1 MIYHYNNFF
10 VKILKG
16 VNLMKN
22 QFFKVLGL
30 LSLPALVFAQDKLSS
45 GDTAWMLVA
54 TAFVM
59 LMTPAGL
66 ALFYGGMTRNKNVLN
81 TMGMSLIAF
90 AVGTLVWVVAGYSI
104 AFGEGDFIGTG
115 KILLSG
121 ITSDTLSGTIP
132 ELLFVAFQG
141 TFAAIAVAIAS
152 GSMIERVKFSTF
164 IIFSALWILAVY
176 APITHWAWGGGES
189 LNFDEMDFAG
199 GTVVHIN
206 AGVAGFVVAMILG
219 RRKDYGEV
227 ALKPFSPVL
236 TVLGAALLWFGWFGF
251 NAGSQV
257 AADGIAGNAFL
268 ITNVAASLGVIGW
281 LSAEYMVYK
290 KPTLVG
296 GASGA
301 ISGLVAITPA
311 SGSAGVTGAIIIGL
325 VGGIV
330 GFIGVSKVKK
340 LFRVDDSLDAFWV
353 HGLVGIWG
361 SIATAIFIA
370 PYLMADNYNM
380 SSQLVSQI
388 QAIVLTVVYS
398 GIVTAIVYFIA
409 SLLTDG
415 GRVDEEIEFTGLDE
429 KVHGEKALN
438 L

>member
-1 MIYHYNNFF
+1 
-10 VKILKG
+10 
-16 VNLMKN
+16 MKK
-22 QFFKVLGL
+22 FLYTLALFA
-30 LSLPALVFAQDKLSS
+30 LPTLAMAEDKLDS

-66 ALFYGGMTRNKNVLN
+66 ALFYGGMTRSKNVLN

-115 KILLSG
+115 KLLLAG
-121 ITSDTLSGTIP
+121 ITDKSLSGTIP

-164 IIFSALWILAVY
+164 TVFAALWILAVY
-176 APITHWAWGGGES
+176 APITHWAWGGGET
-189 LNFDEMDFAG
+189 LNFGEMDFAG

-206 AGVAGFVVAMILG
+206 AGVAGFVVAMMLG
-219 RRKDYGEV
+219 KRKDYGKV
-227 ALKPFSPVL
+227 AIKPFSPVL

-251 NAGSQV
+251 NAGSEV
-257 AADGIAGNAFL
+257 AADGVAGNAFL
-268 ITNVAASLGVIGW
+268 VTNVAASLGVIGW
-281 LSAEYMVYK
+281 LIVEYLVYK
-290 KPTLVG
+290 KATLVG

-301 ISGLVAITPA
+301 VAGLVAITPA

-325 VGGIV
+325 VGGAL
-330 GFIGVSKVKK
+330 GFIGVAKLKK
-340 LFRVDDSLDAFWV
+340 MFKVDDSLDAFWV

-361 SIATAIFIA
+361 SIATALFIA
-370 PYLMADNYNM
+370 PYLMPENYNLG
-380 SSQLVSQI
+380 SQLIAQLK
-388 QAIVLTVVYS
+388 AIGLTIVYS
-398 GIVTAIVYFIA
+398 GVVTAIVFFIS
-409 SLLTDG
+409 SLITGG
-415 GRVDEEIEFTGLDE
+415 GRVDEETETIGLDE
-429 KVHGEKALN
+429 IVHGEKAIN

>member
-1 MIYHYNNFF
+1 
-10 VKILKG
+10 
-16 VNLMKN
+16 MKN
-22 QFFKVLGL
+22 RFKYLFTAL
-30 LSLPALVFAQDKLSS
+30 LSLPTLALADDTLNS
-45 GDTAWMLVA
+45 GDTAWMIVA

-66 ALFYGGMTRNKNVLN
+66 ALFYGGMTRSKNVLN

-104 AFGEGDFIGTG
+104 AFGAGDFFGTG

-121 ITSDTLSGTIP
+121 ITDKSLSGTIP

-164 IIFSALWILAVY
+164 VVFSALWILFVY
-176 APITHWAWGGGES
+176 APITHWAWGGGET
-189 LNFDEMDFAG
+189 LNFGEMDFAG

-206 AGVAGFVVAMILG
+206 AGVAGFVVAMLLG
-219 RRKDYGEV
+219 KRRDYGK
-227 ALKPFSPVL
+227 AAIKPFSPVL

-251 NAGSQV
+251 NAGSEV
-257 AADGIAGNAFL
+257 AADGVAGNAFL
-268 ITNVAASLGVIGW
+268 VTNVAASLGVIGW
-281 LSAEYMVYK
+281 LIAEYLVYK
-290 KPTLVG
+290 KATLVG

-301 ISGLVAITPA
+301 VAGLVAITPA
-311 SGSAGVTGAIIIGL
+311 SGSADVTGAIIIGL

-330 GFIGVSKVKK
+330 GFLGVAKIKK
-340 LFRVDDSLDAFWV
+340 LFKVDDSLDAFWV

-361 SIATAIFIA
+361 SIATALFIA
-370 PYLMADNYNM
+370 PYLMPEDFNLG
-380 SSQLVSQI
+380 SQLVAQLK
-388 QAIVLTVVYS
+388 AIGLTIVYS
-398 GIVTAIVYFIA
+398 SVVTAIVYFI
-409 SLLTDG
+409 SSIITGG
-415 GRVDEEIEFTGLDE
+415 GRVDDETELMGLDE
-429 KVHGEKALN
+429 AVHGEKSIN